1 MAVINN
7 KNYQKVVENILSS
20 SKANTVLMSAI
31 KDLSSSKS
39 ISLKTM
45 LLGARFVL
53 TNPVNTY
60 NLIKLAKSS
69 NIYLDP
75 EFQKS
80 LLEKSPIWEFL
91 KKHSDDLPKIGQILA
106 KAGFRE
112 FQDKSALDQKGLEIL
127 KECFKNEKV
136 LKKLQEIA
144 VEVKQELPD
153 WNKVT
158 SRSLDMLVTDKNF
171 KKFFN
176 EKSEDITNY
185 IRIGATEILP
195 SDYIKTFDDIL
206 QKPQSKDIYAKII
219 KIFNEHPDFKQELAE
234 NINNTNSLKRFNKL
248 SPEKQIIIENFL
260 AEAKEQA
267 KPFLK
272 EHFESYKIDLKIL
285 DIIPTLLNKIPE
297 TKEILDTLNAPNQGV
312 MVALQKSLEMV
323 AGDDKLKSFFVNN
336 KTILPNV
343 VLGII
348 ENTPSVQSITKE
360 YNFDKQM
367 LSIVGEVMSKPEI
380 AHAIIADLNK
390 GDYMSLTGNIISAL
404 NDPSFKLK
412 DILVEQS
419 KKGLLDNLITG
430 VLEQDEKGSQN
441 IQQLINYGLEARDIT
456 KLTSIMHILLDK
468 PKSLKKV
475 FRDFIQGNYTG
486 MAKELITLTKYNPE
500 IKKYLNNSREIFASI
515 LDKTLV
521 DIPGINN
528 LDKKE
533 LYNILPSMLNHPYE
547 LVKVIAEVE
556 KSNYRGAASAVY
568 NLAQKT
574 NYFEG
579 QLPNI
584 VKAGFSYATEK
595 VKDVFSA
602 PQDFKDKTIDEIT
615 LRDYLNKIQNGK
627 FNLEGAILVGNL
639 SNINF
644 SGVSLKNADLTKVTS
659 LKDCNFKNTNLAG
672 AKLPD
677 NLMLLTDTYNLDKT
691 IPSLAPELIKE
702 QQAKLIDKA
711 IDKVFLQVQAE
722 GKRNLLSKKEFVQ
735 QVKILYEENQTVKDY
750 IIEKLNSLPMNMVT
764 NLATPKTN
772 QYKHITNH
780 INYPLQVLRPL
791 YENIAN
797 KQDIKSNLLTNILS
811 EQISQKLFDKGDN
824 RGEDFYMINQMLKS
838 IVSEYSKENPDNINN
853 FLEPQNLK
861 KLASNIAST
870 LNSKSKYT
878 WAGTINGGIY
888 LPKEIFNGQ
897 LKDNFKNE
905 FEKINKLNVLKEA
918 KNIASNLDSKVHII
932 DNHDKSHTYASLPIK
947 SKKYTNNSIN
957 LRSN

>member
-7 KNYQKVVENILSS
+7 KNYQKVVEKVLSS
-20 SKANTVLMSAI
+20 SKANKVLKSAI

-39 ISLKTM
+39 ISLRTM

-53 TNPVNTY
+53 TNPVNSY

-106 KAGFRE
+106 NAGFRE
-112 FQDKSALDQKGLEIL
+112 FQDKSALDEKGLEIL

-158 SRSLDMLVTDKNF
+158 SRTLDMLVTDKNF

-185 IRIGATEILP
+185 IRTGATEILS

-206 QKPQSKDIYAKII
+206 QKPEKKNLYSLVI

-234 NINNTNSLKRFNKL
+234 NINNTHSLKRFNKL

-260 AEAKEQA
+260 AEVKEQT

-272 EHFESYKIDLKIL
+272 QHFESYKIDLKIL

-297 TKEILDTLNAPNQGV
+297 TKEIFDTLNAPNQGV
-312 MVALQKSLEMV
+312 MISLEKSLEMV
-323 AGDDKLKSFFVNN
+323 AGDDKLKSFFANN
-336 KTILPNV
+336 KTILPNIA
-343 VLGII
+343 LGII
-348 ENTPSVQSITKE
+348 ENAPSVQSITKE

-380 AHAIIADLNK
+380 AHEIIADLNK

-404 NDPSFKLK
+404 NDHSFKLK

-419 KKGLLDNLITG
+419 KEGLFDNLITG
-430 VLEQDEKGSQN
+430 VLEQDAKNSQT
-441 IQQLINYGLEARDIT
+441 IKQQLINYGLEASDIT
-456 KLTSIMHILLDK
+456 KLTSIMPILLDK
-468 PKSLKKV
+468 PESLKKV
-475 FRDFIQGNYTG
+475 FRDFIKGDYTG
-486 MAKELITLTKYNPE
+486 MAKELIILTKDNLE
-500 IKKYLNNSREIFASI
+500 IKEYLNNNREIFASI

-533 LYNILPSMLNHPYE
+533 LYNVLPSMLNHPDE
-547 LVKVIAEVE
+547 LVKVIEEVE
-556 KSNYRGAASAVY
+556 QSNYSGAASAIY

-584 VKAGFSYATEK
+584 IKAGFNYATEK
-595 VKDVFSA
+595 VKDVFS
-602 PQDFKDKTIDEIT
+602 PSQDFKDKTIDEIT
-615 LRDYLNKIQNGK
+615 LRNNLNKIQNGK
-627 FNLEGAILVGNL
+627 FSLEGAILVGNL
-639 SNINF
+639 SNIDF

-659 LKDCNFKNTNLAG
+659 LKDCNFKNTNLAE

-677 NLMLLTDTYNLDKT
+677 NLILLTDTYNLDKA
-691 IPSLAPELIKE
+691 IPPLAPELIKE

-711 IDKVFLQVQAE
+711 IDKVFLQVRAE
-722 GKRNLLSKKEFVQ
+722 EKRNLLSKKEFAQ
-735 QVKILYEENQTVKDY
+735 QVNILCEENQAVKDY

-780 INYPLQVLRPL
+780 VNSPLQILNPL

-797 KQDIKSNLLTNILS
+797 KQDIKSNLLANILS
-811 EQISQKLFDKGDN
+811 EKISQKLFDKGDN
-824 RGEDFYMINQMLKS
+824 RGEDFYMINQMLKP

-853 FLEPQNLK
+853 FLELKNLE

-878 WAGTINGGIY
+878 WAGTITGGIY
-888 LPKEIFNGQ
+888 LPKEIFNEQ

-905 FEKINKLNVLKEA
+905 FENINKLNVLKEA
-918 KNIASNLDSKVHII
+918 KNIVSNLDSKVHIV
-932 DNHDKSHTYASLPIK
+932 DNHDKSHTYESLPTK
-947 SKKYTNNSIN
+947 NKKNTQITP
-957 LRSN
+957 

>member
-1 MAVINN
+1 MDVTNN
-7 KNYQKVVENILSS
+7 TNYQKVVEKVLSS
-20 SKANTVLMSAI
+20 SNANKALKSAI

-39 ISLKTM
+39 ISLRTV
-45 LLGARFVL
+45 LLGAKFVL

-60 NLIKLAKSS
+60 NLVKLAKSS

-106 KAGFRE
+106 NSGFRE
-112 FQDKSALDQKGLEIL
+112 FQDKSALDKKGLEIL

-158 SRSLDMLVTDKNF
+158 SSVLGMLVTDKNF

-176 EKSEDITNY
+176 DKSEDITNY
-185 IRIGATEILP
+185 IRTGATEILP
-195 SDYIKTFDDIL
+195 SDYIKTFDNIL
-206 QKPQSKDIYAKII
+206 QKPDKKNVL
-219 KIFNEHPDFKQELAE
+219 KIFNTHPHFKQELAE
-234 NINNTNSLKRFNKL
+234 NINDPNTLKSFNKL
-248 SPEKQIIIENFL
+248 SPEEQLIIGSFL
-260 AEAKEQA
+260 EEAKEQA

-297 TKEILDTLNAPNQGV
+297 TKEIFDTLHDPNQGF
-312 MVALQKSLEMV
+312 MISLEKSLEMV
-323 AGDDKLKSFFVNN
+323 AGDDKVKSFFANN
-336 KTILPNV
+336 KTILPNIA
-343 VLGII
+343 LGII
-348 ENTPSVQSITKE
+348 ENNPSIQSITKE
-360 YNFDKQM
+360 YNFDQQM

-380 AHAIIADLNK
+380 AHEIVADLNK

-419 KKGLLDNLITG
+419 KEGLFDNFITG
-430 VLEQDEKGSQN
+430 VLEQDEKNSQT
-441 IQQLINYGLEARDIT
+441 IKLQLINYDLEASDIT
-456 KLTSIMHILLDK
+456 KLMRIMPILLDK
-468 PKSLKKV
+468 PESLKKV
-475 FRDFIQGNYTG
+475 FRDFIKGDYIG
-486 MAKELITLTKYNPE
+486 MAKELIILTNDNPE
-500 IKKYLNNSREIFASI
+500 IKKYLNNNRAIFANI

-533 LYNILPSMLNHPYE
+533 LYNVLPSMLNHPDE
-547 LVKVIAEVE
+547 LVKVIEAVE
-556 KSNYRGAASAVY
+556 QSNYRGAASAIY

-584 VKAGFSYATEK
+584 IKASFNYATEK
-595 VKDVFSA
+595 VKDVFS
-602 PQDFKDKTIDEIT
+602 PSQDFKDKTIDEIT
-615 LRDYLNKIQNGK
+615 LRNNLNKIQNGK
-627 FNLEGAILVGNL
+627 FSLEGAILVGNL
-639 SNINF
+639 SNIDF
-644 SGVSLKNADLTKVTS
+644 SGISLKNADLTKVTS

-677 NLMLLTDTYNLDKT
+677 NLMLLTDTYNLNKT
-691 IPSLAPELIKE
+691 IHSLAPELIKE

-711 IDKVFLQVQAE
+711 IDKVFLQIQAE
-722 GKRNLLSKKEFVQ
+722 EKRHLLSKKEFAQ
-735 QVKILYEENQTVKDY
+735 QVNMLCEENQAVKDY

-780 INYPLQVLRPL
+780 LNSPLQILSPL
-791 YENIAN
+791 YENIVN
-797 KQDIKSNLLTNILS
+797 KEDIKSNLLTNILS
-811 EQISQKLFDKGDN
+811 EKIAQKLFDKGDN
-824 RGEDFYMINQMLKS
+824 RGEDFFMIKQMLKP
-838 IVSEYSKENPDNINN
+838 IVSEYSNKNPDNINN
-853 FLEPQNLK
+853 FLEPKNLE
-861 KLASNIAST
+861 KLAINIASN

-878 WAGTINGGIY
+878 WAGTITGGIY
-888 LPKEIFNGQ
+888 LPQEIFNEQ

-905 FEKINKLNVLKEA
+905 FENINKLNLLKEA
-918 KNIASNLDSKVHII
+918 KNVVSNLDSKVHIV
-932 DNHDKSHTYASLPIK
+932 DHHYKSHTYASLPTK
-947 SKKYTNNSIN
+947 SKKNKHIA
-957 LRSN
+957 L

>member
-7 KNYQKVVENILSS
+7 KNYQKVVEKVLSS
-20 SKANTVLMSAI
+20 SKANKVLKSAI

-39 ISLKTM
+39 ISLRTM
-45 LLGARFVL
+45 LLGARFIL

-60 NLIKLAKSS
+60 NLVKLANSS
-69 NIYLDP
+69 KIYLDP

-80 LLEKSPIWEFL
+80 LLKKSPIWEFL

-106 KAGFRE
+106 NAGFRE
-112 FQDKSALDQKGLEIL
+112 FQDKSALDKKGLEIL
-127 KECFKNEKV
+127 KECFKNEQV
-136 LKKLQEIA
+136 LKTLQEIA

-158 SRSLDMLVTDKNF
+158 SRTLDMLVTDKNF
-171 KKFFN
+171 QKFFN
-176 EKSEDITNY
+176 EKSEDITKY
-185 IRIGATEILP
+185 IRTGATEILP

-206 QKPQSKDIYAKII
+206 QKPEKKNLL
-219 KIFNEHPDFKQELAE
+219 KIFNEHPDFKQELAK
-234 NINNTNSLKRFNKL
+234 NINNPNTLKRFNKL

-260 AEAKEQA
+260 EEAKEQA

-272 EHFESYKIDLKIL
+272 EHFETYKIDLNIL
-285 DIIPTLLNKIPE
+285 DIIPTLLNKMPE
-297 TKEILDTLNAPNQGV
+297 TKEIFDTLNAPNQGV
-312 MVALQKSLEMV
+312 MISLEKSLEMV
-323 AGDDKLKSFFVNN
+323 AGDDKLKSFFANN
-336 KTILPNV
+336 KTILPNIA
-343 VLGII
+343 LGII

-380 AHAIIADLNK
+380 AHEIIADLNK
-390 GDYMSLTGNIISAL
+390 GDYMSLTGNIISTL

-419 KKGLLDNLITG
+419 KEGLFDNLITG
-430 VLEQDEKGSQN
+430 VLEQDAKNSQT
-441 IQQLINYGLEARDIT
+441 IKQQLINYGLEASDVT
-456 KLTSIMHILLDK
+456 KLTSIMPILLDK
-468 PKSLKKV
+468 SESLKKV
-475 FRDFIQGNYTG
+475 FRDFVKGDYTG
-486 MAKELITLTKYNPE
+486 MAKELIALTKDNPE
-500 IKKYLNNSREIFASI
+500 IKKYLNNNREIFASI

-528 LDKKE
+528 LDKQE
-533 LYNILPSMLNHPYE
+533 LYNVLPSMLNHPNE
-547 LVKVIAEVE
+547 LVKVIEEVE
-556 KSNYRGAASAVY
+556 KSNYRGAASAIY

-574 NYFEG
+574 NYLEG

-584 VKAGFSYATEK
+584 IKAGFSYATAK
-595 VKDVFSA
+595 VKDVFS
-602 PQDFKDKTIDEIT
+602 PSQDFKDKTIDEIT
-615 LRDYLNKIQNGK
+615 LRNNLHKIQNGK
-627 FNLEGAILVGNL
+627 FSLEGAILVGNL
-639 SNINF
+639 SNIDF

-659 LKDCNFKNTNLAG
+659 FKDCNFKNINLAE

-677 NLMLLTDTYNLDKT
+677 NLMLLTDTYNLDKA
-691 IPSLAPELIKE
+691 IPPLVPKLIKE

-711 IDKVFLQVQAE
+711 IDKVFLQIQAE
-722 GKRNLLSKKEFVQ
+722 GKRNVLSKQKIAQ
-735 QVKILYEENQTVKDY
+735 QVKRLYEENQTIKDY

-780 INYPLQVLRPL
+780 VNSPLQILNPL

-797 KQDIKSNLLTNILS
+797 KQNIKSNLLANILS
-811 EQISQKLFDKGDN
+811 EKISQKLFDKGDN
-824 RGEDFYMINQMLKS
+824 RGEDFYMINQMLKP

-853 FLEPQNLK
+853 FLEPQNLE

-878 WAGTINGGIY
+878 GVGTITGGIY
-888 LPKEIFNGQ
+888 LPKEIFNEQ

-905 FEKINKLNVLKEA
+905 FKNINKLNVLKEA
-918 KNIASNLDSKVHII
+918 KNIVSNLDSKVHIV
-932 DNHDKSHTYASLPIK
+932 DNHDKSHTYASLPTK
-947 SKKYTNNSIN
+947 SKKIHN
-957 LRSN
+957 R

>member
-7 KNYQKVVENILSS
+7 KNYQKVVEKVLSS
-20 SKANTVLMSAI
+20 SKANKVLKSAI

-39 ISLKTM
+39 ISLRTM
-45 LLGARFVL
+45 LLGARFIL

-60 NLIKLAKSS
+60 NLVKLANSS
-69 NIYLDP
+69 KIYLDP

-80 LLEKSPIWEFL
+80 LLKKSPIWEFL

-106 KAGFRE
+106 NAGFRE
-112 FQDKSALDQKGLEIL
+112 FQDKSALDKKGLEIL
-127 KECFKNEKV
+127 KECFKNEQV
-136 LKKLQEIA
+136 LKTLQEIA

-158 SRSLDMLVTDKNF
+158 SRTLDMLVTDKNF
-171 KKFFN
+171 QKFFN
-176 EKSEDITNY
+176 EKSEDITKY
-185 IRIGATEILP
+185 IRTGATEILP

-206 QKPQSKDIYAKII
+206 QKPEKENLL
-219 KIFNEHPDFKQELAE
+219 KIFNEHPDFKQELAK
-234 NINNTNSLKRFNKL
+234 NINNPNTLKRFNKL

-260 AEAKEQA
+260 EEAKEQA

-272 EHFESYKIDLKIL
+272 EHFETYKIDLKIL
-285 DIIPTLLNKIPE
+285 DIIPTLLNKMPE
-297 TKEILDTLNAPNQGV
+297 TKEIFDTLNAPNQGV
-312 MVALQKSLEMV
+312 MISLEKSLEMV
-323 AGDDKLKSFFVNN
+323 AGDDKLKSFFANN
-336 KTILPNV
+336 KTILPNIA
-343 VLGII
+343 LGII

-380 AHAIIADLNK
+380 AHEIIADLNK
-390 GDYMSLTGNIISAL
+390 GDYMSLTGNIISIL

-419 KKGLLDNLITG
+419 KEGLFDNLITG
-430 VLEQDEKGSQN
+430 VLEQDAKNSQT
-441 IQQLINYGLEARDIT
+441 IKQQLINYGLEASDVT
-456 KLTSIMHILLDK
+456 KLTSIMPILLDK
-468 PKSLKKV
+468 SESLKKV
-475 FRDFIQGNYTG
+475 FRDFIKGDYTG
-486 MAKELITLTKYNPE
+486 MAKELIALTKDNPE
-500 IKKYLNNSREIFASI
+500 IKKYLNNNREIFASI

-528 LDKKE
+528 LDKQE
-533 LYNILPSMLNHPYE
+533 LYNVLPSMLNHPNE
-547 LVKVIAEVE
+547 LVKVIEEIE
-556 KSNYRGAASAVY
+556 KSNYRGAASAIY

-574 NYFEG
+574 NYLEG

-584 VKAGFSYATEK
+584 IKAGFSYATAK
-595 VKDVFSA
+595 VKDVFS
-602 PQDFKDKTIDEIT
+602 PSQDFKDKTIDEIT
-615 LRDYLNKIQNGK
+615 LRNNLHKIQNGK
-627 FNLEGAILVGNL
+627 FSLEGAILVGNL
-639 SNINF
+639 SNIDF

-659 LKDCNFKNTNLAG
+659 FKDCNFKNINLAE

-677 NLMLLTDTYNLDKT
+677 NLMLLTDTYNLDKA
-691 IPSLAPELIKE
+691 IPPLVPKLIKE

-711 IDKVFLQVQAE
+711 IDKVFLQIQAE
-722 GKRNLLSKKEFVQ
+722 GKRNVLSKQKIAQ
-735 QVKILYEENQTVKDY
+735 QVKRLYEENQTIKDY

-780 INYPLQVLRPL
+780 VNSPLQILNPL

-797 KQDIKSNLLTNILS
+797 KQNIKSNLLANILS
-811 EQISQKLFDKGDN
+811 EKISQKLFDKGDN
-824 RGEDFYMINQMLKS
+824 RGEDFYMINQMLKP

-853 FLEPQNLK
+853 FLEPQNLE

-878 WAGTINGGIY
+878 GVGTITGGIY
-888 LPKEIFNGQ
+888 LPKEIFNEQ

-905 FEKINKLNVLKEA
+905 FENINKLNVLKEA
-918 KNIASNLDSKVHII
+918 KNIVSNLDSKVHIV
-932 DNHDKSHTYASLPIK
+932 DNHDKSHTYVSLPTK
-947 SKKYTNNSIN
+947 SKKIHN
-957 LRSN
+957 R

>member
-1 MAVINN
+1 MAVIKN
-7 KNYQKVVENILSS
+7 KNYQKVVEKVLSS
-20 SKANTVLMSAI
+20 SKANKVLKSAI

-39 ISLKTM
+39 ISLRTM

-60 NLIKLAKSS
+60 NLVKLANSS
-69 NIYLDP
+69 KIYLDL

-106 KAGFRE
+106 NAGFRE

-127 KECFKNEKV
+127 KECVKNEKV

-158 SRSLDMLVTDKNF
+158 SRSFDMLVIDKNF
-171 KKFFN
+171 KKFFK

-185 IRIGATEILP
+185 IRTGATEILP

-206 QKPQSKDIYAKII
+206 QKPEKKNLYSLVI
-219 KIFNEHPDFKQELAE
+219 KIFNEHPDFKQELAK
-234 NINNTNSLKRFNKL
+234 NINNTHSLKRFNKL

-297 TKEILDTLNAPNQGV
+297 TKEIFDTLNVPNQGV
-312 MVALQKSLEMV
+312 MISLEKSLEMV
-323 AGDDKLKSFFVNN
+323 AGDDKLKSFFANN
-336 KTILPNV
+336 KTILPNIA
-343 VLGII
+343 LGII

-367 LSIVGEVMSKPEI
+367 LSIVGEVMSKSEI
-380 AHAIIADLNK
+380 AHEIIADLNK

-412 DILVEQS
+412 DILVDQS
-419 KKGLLDNLITG
+419 KEGLFDNLITG
-430 VLEQDEKGSQN
+430 VLEQDEKNSQT
-441 IQQLINYGLEARDIT
+441 IKQQLINYGLEASDVT
-456 KLTSIMHILLDK
+456 KLTSIMPILLDK
-468 PKSLKKV
+468 PESLNKV
-475 FRDFIQGNYTG
+475 FRDFIKGDYRG
-486 MAKELITLTKYNPE
+486 MAKELIVLTKENPE
-500 IKKYLNNSREIFASI
+500 IKKYLNNNREIFASI

-533 LYNILPSMLNHPYE
+533 LYNVLPSMLNHPDE
-547 LVKVIAEVE
+547 LVKVIEEVE
-556 KSNYRGAASAVY
+556 KSNYPEVVIAIY
-568 NLAQKT
+568 HLARKT

-579 QLPNI
+579 QFPNI
-584 VKAGFSYATEK
+584 IKAGFSYATEK
-595 VKDVFSA
+595 VKDVLS
-602 PQDFKDKTIDEIT
+602 PSQDFKDKTIDKTIDKIT
-615 LRDYLNKIQNGK
+615 LRNNLNKIQNGK
-627 FNLEGAILVGNL
+627 FSLKGAILVGNL
-639 SNINF
+639 SNIDF

-659 LKDCNFKNTNLAG
+659 LKDCNFKNTNLTG

-677 NLMLLTDTYNLDKT
+677 NLMLLTDTYNLDKA
-691 IPSLAPELIKE
+691 IPPLVPKLIKE

-711 IDKVFLQVQAE
+711 IDKVFLQIQAE

-735 QVKILYEENQTVKDY
+735 QVKILYEENQTIKDY

-780 INYPLQVLRPL
+780 VNSPLQILNPL

-797 KQDIKSNLLTNILS
+797 KQDIKNNLLANILS
-811 EQISQKLFDKGDN
+811 EKISQKLFDKGDN
-824 RGEDFYMINQMLKS
+824 RGEDFYMINQMLKP

-853 FLEPQNLK
+853 FLEPKNLE
-861 KLASNIAST
+861 KLASNIAYT

-878 WAGTINGGIY
+878 WAGTITGGIY
-888 LPKEIFNGQ
+888 LPKEIFNEQ

-905 FEKINKLNVLKEA
+905 FENINKLNILKEA
-918 KNIASNLDSKVHII
+918 QSIVSNLNSKINIVG
-932 DNHDKSHTYASLPIK
+932 
-947 SKKYTNNSIN
+947 SKTNALSITSI
-957 LRSN
+957 SNNKKKEEIHR

>member
-7 KNYQKVVENILSS
+7 KNYQKVVEKVLSS
-20 SKANTVLMSAI
+20 SKANKVLKSVI

-39 ISLKTM
+39 VSLRTM
-45 LLGARFVL
+45 LLGARFIL

-60 NLIKLAKSS
+60 NLVKLANSS
-69 NIYLDP
+69 KIYLDP

-91 KKHSDDLPKIGQILA
+91 KKYSDDLPKIGQILA
-106 KAGFRE
+106 NAGFRE
-112 FQDKSALDQKGLEIL
+112 FQDKSALDKKGLEIL
-127 KECFKNEKV
+127 KECFKNEQV

-158 SRSLDMLVTDKNF
+158 SRTLDMLVTDKNF
-171 KKFFN
+171 QKFFN
-176 EKSEDITNY
+176 EKSEDITKY
-185 IRIGATEILP
+185 IRTGATEILP

-206 QKPQSKDIYAKII
+206 QKPEKKNLL
-219 KIFNEHPDFKQELAE
+219 KIFNEHPDFKQELAK
-234 NINNTNSLKRFNKL
+234 NINNPNTLKRFNKL

-260 AEAKEQA
+260 EEAKEQA

-272 EHFESYKIDLKIL
+272 EHFETYKIDLKIL
-285 DIIPTLLNKIPE
+285 DIIPTLLNKMPE
-297 TKEILDTLNAPNQGV
+297 TKEIFDTLNAPNQGV
-312 MVALQKSLEMV
+312 MISLEKSLEMV
-323 AGDDKLKSFFVNN
+323 VGDDKLKSFFANN
-336 KTILPNV
+336 KTILPNIA
-343 VLGII
+343 LGII

-367 LSIVGEVMSKPEI
+367 LSIVGEVMSKPGI
-380 AHAIIADLNK
+380 AHEIIADLNK
-390 GDYMSLTGNIISAL
+390 GDYMSLTGNIISTL

-419 KKGLLDNLITG
+419 KEGLFDNLIAG
-430 VLEQDEKGSQN
+430 VLEQDAKNSQT
-441 IQQLINYGLEARDIT
+441 IKQQLINYGLEASDVT
-456 KLTSIMHILLDK
+456 KLTSIMPILLDK
-468 PKSLKKV
+468 SESLKKV
-475 FRDFIQGNYTG
+475 FRDFIKGDYTG
-486 MAKELITLTKYNPE
+486 MAKELIALTKDNPE
-500 IKKYLNNSREIFASI
+500 IKKYLNNNREIFASI

-528 LDKKE
+528 LDKQE
-533 LYNILPSMLNHPYE
+533 LYNVLPSILNHPNE
-547 LVKVIAEVE
+547 LVKVIEEVE
-556 KSNYRGAASAVY
+556 KSNYRGAASAIY

-574 NYFEG
+574 NYLEG

-584 VKAGFSYATEK
+584 IKAGFSYATEK
-595 VKDVFSA
+595 VKDVFS
-602 PQDFKDKTIDEIT
+602 PSQDFKDKTIDEIT
-615 LRDYLNKIQNGK
+615 LRNNLHKIQNGK
-627 FNLEGAILVGNL
+627 FSLEGAILVGNL
-639 SNINF
+639 SNIDF

-659 LKDCNFKNTNLAG
+659 LKDCNFKNINLAE

-691 IPSLAPELIKE
+691 IPPLVPKLIKE

-711 IDKVFLQVQAE
+711 IDKVFLQIQAE
-722 GKRNLLSKKEFVQ
+722 GKRNVLSKQKIAQ
-735 QVKILYEENQTVKDY
+735 QVKRLYEENQTIKDY

-780 INYPLQVLRPL
+780 VNSPLQILNPL

-797 KQDIKSNLLTNILS
+797 KQNIKSNLLANILS
-811 EQISQKLFDKGDN
+811 EKISQKLFDKGDN

-853 FLEPQNLK
+853 FLEPKNLE
-861 KLASNIAST
+861 KLASNIAAI

-878 WAGTINGGIY
+878 VVGTITGGIY
-888 LPKEIFNGQ
+888 LPKEIFNEK

-905 FEKINKLNVLKEA
+905 FENINKLNVLKEA
-918 KNIASNLDSKVHII
+918 KNIVSNLDSKVHIV
-932 DNHDKSHTYASLPIK
+932 DNHDKSHTYASLPTK
-947 SKKYTNNSIN
+947 SKKIH
-957 LRSN
+957 R

>member
-20 SKANTVLMSAI
+20 SKLNTLLKSAI
-31 KDLSSSKS
+31 KDLSSANN
-39 ISLKTM
+39 ISLRTM

-53 TNPVNTY
+53 TNPINAY
-60 NLIKLAKSS
+60 NLIKLARTS

-75 EFQKS
+75 EFQRS
-80 LLEKSPIWEFL
+80 LLENSPIWEFL
-91 KKHSDDLPKIGQILA
+91 KKHVGDLPKIGQILA

-112 FQDKSALDQKGLEIL
+112 FQDKSVLDQKGLAIL
-127 KECFKNEKV
+127 KECFKTEKV

-158 SRSLDMLVTDKNF
+158 SSSLDMLVTDKNF
-171 KKFFN
+171 RKFFN

-206 QKPQSKDIYAKII
+206 QKPQSKDIYAQVI
-219 KIFNEHPDFKQELAE
+219 KIFNEYPNFKQALAE
-234 NINNTNSLKRFNKL
+234 NINNINSLKRFNTL
-248 SPEKQIIIENFL
+248 SPEKQIIIKNFL
-260 AEAKEQA
+260 AEVQEQA

-272 EHFESYKIDLKIL
+272 EHFESYKIDLNIL

-297 TKEILDTLNAPNQGV
+297 TKEIFDTLNALDQGV
-312 MVALQKSLEMV
+312 MVALEKSLKMV
-323 AGDDKLKSFFVNN
+323 AGDDKLKSFFAHN
-336 KTILPNV
+336 KKILPNIA
-343 VLGII
+343 LGII
-348 ENTPSVQSITKE
+348 DNTPSVQSITQE

-367 LSIVGEVMSKPEI
+367 LNIVGEVMSKPEI
-380 AHAIIADLNK
+380 AHAIIVDLNK
-390 GDYMSLTGNIISAL
+390 GDYMSLTVNIISAL

-419 KKGLLDNLITG
+419 TKGLFDNLITG
-430 VLEQDEKGSQN
+430 ILEHDEKGNQN
-441 IQQLINYGLEARDIT
+441 IKQQLINYGLEARDIT
-456 KLTSIMHILLDK
+456 QLTSIMPILLDK
-468 PKSLKKV
+468 PEALQKV
-475 FRDFIQGNYTG
+475 FRDFIKGNYTG
-486 MAKELITLTKYNPE
+486 MAKELITLTKDSPE
-500 IKKYLNNSREIFASI
+500 IKKYLNNKREIFASI

-521 DIPGINN
+521 DIPGIND

-533 LYNILPSMLNHPYE
+533 LYNILPSMLNHPDE
-547 LVKVIAEVE
+547 LVKVIEEVE
-556 KSNYRGAASAVY
+556 KSNYRGATSALY

-579 QLPNI
+579 QLLNI
-584 VKAGFSYATEK
+584 IKVGFSYATEK
-595 VKDVFSA
+595 VKDVLSA
-602 PQDFKDKTIDEIT
+602 SQDFKDTTIDAMT
-615 LRDYLNKIQNGK
+615 LRNNLNKIQNGK
-627 FNLEGAILVGNL
+627 FNLEGAILVGDL
-639 SNINF
+639 SNIDF

-659 LKDCNFKNTNLAG
+659 LKDCNFKKTNLAG

-691 IPSLAPELIKE
+691 IPALAPELIKE
-702 QQAKLIDKA
+702 QQAQLIDKA

-722 GKRNLLSKKEFVQ
+722 GTTNLLSKQEFVQ
-735 QVKILYEENQTVKDY
+735 QVKILYEENQTIKDY

-772 QYKHITNH
+772 QYQHITNY
-780 INYPLQVLRPL
+780 INSPLQVLNPL

-797 KQDIKSNLLTNILS
+797 KQDVKSNLLANILS
-811 EQISQKLFDKGDN
+811 EQISQKLFDNGDN
-824 RGEDFYMINQMLKS
+824 RGEDFYMINQMLKLS
-838 IVSEYSKENPDNINN
+838 LSEYLTENPDIINS
-853 FLEPQNLK
+853 FLEPKNLK

-870 LNSKSKYT
+870 LNLKSKYT
-878 WAGTINGGIY
+878 WLGNITGGIY
-888 LPKEIFNGQ
+888 LPKEIFNEQ

-905 FEKINKLNVLKEA
+905 FEKINKLNFLKQA
-918 KNIASNLDSKVHII
+918 RNIASNLDSELYIK
-932 DNHDKSHTYASLPIK
+932 DTQDKSYTYKSLPIPIK
-947 SKKYTNNSIN
+947 SKTMHK
-957 LRSN
+957 

>member
-7 KNYQKVVENILSS
+7 KNYQKVVEKVLSS
-20 SKANTVLMSAI
+20 SKANKVLKSAI

-39 ISLKTM
+39 ISLRTM
-45 LLGARFVL
+45 LLGARFIL

-60 NLIKLAKSS
+60 NLVKLANSS
-69 NIYLDP
+69 KIYLDP

-80 LLEKSPIWEFL
+80 LLKKSPIWEFL

-106 KAGFRE
+106 NAGFRE
-112 FQDKSALDQKGLEIL
+112 FQDKSALDKKGLEIL
-127 KECFKNEKV
+127 KECFKNEQV
-136 LKKLQEIA
+136 LKTLQEIA

-158 SRSLDMLVTDKNF
+158 ARTLDMLVTDKNF
-171 KKFFN
+171 QKFFN
-176 EKSEDITNY
+176 EKSEDITKY
-185 IRIGATEILP
+185 IRTGATEILP

-206 QKPQSKDIYAKII
+206 QKPEKENLL
-219 KIFNEHPDFKQELAE
+219 KIFNEHPDFKQELAK
-234 NINNTNSLKRFNKL
+234 NINNPNTLKRFNKL

-260 AEAKEQA
+260 EEAKEQA

-272 EHFESYKIDLKIL
+272 EHFETYKIDLKIL
-285 DIIPTLLNKIPE
+285 DIIPTLLNKMPE
-297 TKEILDTLNAPNQGV
+297 TKEIFDTLNAPNQGV
-312 MVALQKSLEMV
+312 MISLEKSLEMV
-323 AGDDKLKSFFVNN
+323 AGDDKLKSFFANN
-336 KTILPNV
+336 KTILPNIA
-343 VLGII
+343 LGII

-380 AHAIIADLNK
+380 AHEIIADLNK
-390 GDYMSLTGNIISAL
+390 GDYMSLTGNIISIL

-419 KKGLLDNLITG
+419 KEGLFDNLITG
-430 VLEQDEKGSQN
+430 VLEQDAKNSQT
-441 IQQLINYGLEARDIT
+441 IKQQLINYGLEASDVT
-456 KLTSIMHILLDK
+456 KLTSIMPILLDK
-468 PKSLKKV
+468 SESLKKV
-475 FRDFIQGNYTG
+475 FRDFIKGDYTG
-486 MAKELITLTKYNPE
+486 MAKELIALTKDNPE
-500 IKKYLNNSREIFASI
+500 IKKYLNNNREIFASI

-528 LDKKE
+528 LDKQE
-533 LYNILPSMLNHPYE
+533 LYNVLPSMLNHPNE
-547 LVKVIAEVE
+547 LVKVIEEIE
-556 KSNYRGAASAVY
+556 KSNYRGAASAIY

-574 NYFEG
+574 NYLEG

-584 VKAGFSYATEK
+584 IKAGFSYATAK
-595 VKDVFSA
+595 VKDVFS
-602 PQDFKDKTIDEIT
+602 PSQDFKDKTIDEIT
-615 LRDYLNKIQNGK
+615 LRNNLHKIQNGK
-627 FNLEGAILVGNL
+627 FSLEGAILVGNL
-639 SNINF
+639 SNIDF

-659 LKDCNFKNTNLAG
+659 FKDCNFKNINLAE

-677 NLMLLTDTYNLDKT
+677 NLMLLTDTYNLDKA
-691 IPSLAPELIKE
+691 IPPLVPKLIKE

-711 IDKVFLQVQAE
+711 IDKVFLQIQAE
-722 GKRNLLSKKEFVQ
+722 GKRNVLSKQKIAQ
-735 QVKILYEENQTVKDY
+735 QVKRLYEENQTIKDY

-780 INYPLQVLRPL
+780 VNSPLQILNPL

-797 KQDIKSNLLTNILS
+797 KQNIKSNLLANILS
-811 EQISQKLFDKGDN
+811 EKISQKLFDKGDN
-824 RGEDFYMINQMLKS
+824 RGEDFYMINQMLKP

-853 FLEPQNLK
+853 FLEPQNLE

-878 WAGTINGGIY
+878 GVGTITGGIY
-888 LPKEIFNGQ
+888 LPKEIFNEQ

-905 FEKINKLNVLKEA
+905 FENINKLNVLKEA
-918 KNIASNLDSKVHII
+918 KNIVSNLDSKVHIV
-932 DNHDKSHTYASLPIK
+932 DNHDKSHTYVSLPTK
-947 SKKYTNNSIN
+947 SKKIHN
-957 LRSN
+957 R

>member
-7 KNYQKVVENILSS
+7 KNYQKVVEKVLSS
-20 SKANTVLMSAI
+20 SKANKVLKSAI

-39 ISLKTM
+39 ISLRTM
-45 LLGARFVL
+45 LLGARFIL

-60 NLIKLAKSS
+60 NLVKLANSS
-69 NIYLDP
+69 KIYLDP

-80 LLEKSPIWEFL
+80 LLKKSPIWEFL

-106 KAGFRE
+106 NAGFRE
-112 FQDKSALDQKGLEIL
+112 FQDKSALDKKGLEIL
-127 KECFKNEKV
+127 KECFKNEQV
-136 LKKLQEIA
+136 LKTLQEIA

-158 SRSLDMLVTDKNF
+158 SRTLDMLVTDKNF
-171 KKFFN
+171 QKFFN
-176 EKSEDITNY
+176 EKSEDITKY
-185 IRIGATEILP
+185 IRTGATEILP

-206 QKPQSKDIYAKII
+206 QKPEKKNLL
-219 KIFNEHPDFKQELAE
+219 KIFNEHPDFKQELAK
-234 NINNTNSLKRFNKL
+234 NINNPNTLKRFNKL

-260 AEAKEQA
+260 EEAKEQA

-272 EHFESYKIDLKIL
+272 EHFETYKIDLNIL
-285 DIIPTLLNKIPE
+285 DIIPTLLNKMPE
-297 TKEILDTLNAPNQGV
+297 TKEIFDTLNAPNQGV
-312 MVALQKSLEMV
+312 MISLEKSLEMV
-323 AGDDKLKSFFVNN
+323 AGDDKLKSFFANN
-336 KTILPNV
+336 KTILPNIA
-343 VLGII
+343 LGII

-380 AHAIIADLNK
+380 AHEIIADLNK
-390 GDYMSLTGNIISAL
+390 GDYMSLTGNIISTL

-419 KKGLLDNLITG
+419 KEGLFDNLITG
-430 VLEQDEKGSQN
+430 VLEQDAKNSQT
-441 IQQLINYGLEARDIT
+441 IKQQLINYGLEASDVT
-456 KLTSIMHILLDK
+456 KLTSIMPILLDK
-468 PKSLKKV
+468 SESLKKV
-475 FRDFIQGNYTG
+475 FRDFIKGDYTG
-486 MAKELITLTKYNPE
+486 MAKELIALTKDNPE
-500 IKKYLNNSREIFASI
+500 IKKYLNNNREIFASI

-528 LDKKE
+528 LDKQE
-533 LYNILPSMLNHPYE
+533 LYNVLPSMLNHPNE
-547 LVKVIAEVE
+547 LVKVIEEVE
-556 KSNYRGAASAVY
+556 KSNYRGAASAIY

-574 NYFEG
+574 NYLEG

-584 VKAGFSYATEK
+584 IKAGFSYATAK
-595 VKDVFSA
+595 VKDVFS
-602 PQDFKDKTIDEIT
+602 PSQDFKDKTIDEIT
-615 LRDYLNKIQNGK
+615 LRNNLHKIQNGK
-627 FNLEGAILVGNL
+627 FSLEGAILVGNL
-639 SNINF
+639 SNIDF

-659 LKDCNFKNTNLAG
+659 FKDCNFKNINLAE

-677 NLMLLTDTYNLDKT
+677 NLMLLTDTYNLDKA
-691 IPSLAPELIKE
+691 IPPLVPKLIKE

-711 IDKVFLQVQAE
+711 IDKVFLQIQAE
-722 GKRNLLSKKEFVQ
+722 GKRNVLSKQKIAQ
-735 QVKILYEENQTVKDY
+735 QVKRLYEENQTIKDY

-780 INYPLQVLRPL
+780 VNSPLQILNPL

-797 KQDIKSNLLTNILS
+797 KQNIKSNLLANILS
-811 EQISQKLFDKGDN
+811 EKISQKLFDKGDN
-824 RGEDFYMINQMLKS
+824 RGEDFYMINQMLKP

-853 FLEPQNLK
+853 FLEPQNLE

-878 WAGTINGGIY
+878 GVGTITGGIY
-888 LPKEIFNGQ
+888 LPKEIFNEQ

-905 FEKINKLNVLKEA
+905 FKNINKLNVLKEA
-918 KNIASNLDSKVHII
+918 KNIVSNLDSKVHIV
-932 DNHDKSHTYASLPIK
+932 DNHDKSHTYASLPTK
-947 SKKYTNNSIN
+947 SKKIHN
-957 LRSN
+957 R

>member
-1 MAVINN
+1 MSSNFMAVINN
-7 KNYQKVVENILSS
+7 KNYQKVVEKVLSS
-20 SKANTVLMSAI
+20 SKANKVLKSAI

-39 ISLKTM
+39 ISLRTM
-45 LLGARFVL
+45 LLGARFIL

-60 NLIKLAKSS
+60 NLVKLANSS
-69 NIYLDP
+69 KIYLDP

-80 LLEKSPIWEFL
+80 LLKKSPIWEFL

-106 KAGFRE
+106 NAGFRE
-112 FQDKSALDQKGLEIL
+112 FQDKSALDKKGLEIL
-127 KECFKNEKV
+127 KECFKNEQV
-136 LKKLQEIA
+136 LKTLQEIA

-158 SRSLDMLVTDKNF
+158 ARTLDMLVTDKNF
-171 KKFFN
+171 QKFFN
-176 EKSEDITNY
+176 EKSEDITKY
-185 IRIGATEILP
+185 IRTGATEILP

-206 QKPQSKDIYAKII
+206 QKPEKENLL
-219 KIFNEHPDFKQELAE
+219 KIFNEHPDFKQELAK
-234 NINNTNSLKRFNKL
+234 NINNPNTLKRFNKL

-260 AEAKEQA
+260 EEAKEQA

-272 EHFESYKIDLKIL
+272 EHFETYKIDLKIL
-285 DIIPTLLNKIPE
+285 DIIPTLLNKMPE
-297 TKEILDTLNAPNQGV
+297 TKEIFDTLNAPNQGV
-312 MVALQKSLEMV
+312 MISLEKSLEMV
-323 AGDDKLKSFFVNN
+323 AGDDKLKSFFANN
-336 KTILPNV
+336 KTILPNIA
-343 VLGII
+343 LGII

-380 AHAIIADLNK
+380 AHEIIADLNK
-390 GDYMSLTGNIISAL
+390 GDYMSLTGNIISIL

-419 KKGLLDNLITG
+419 KEGLFDNLITG
-430 VLEQDEKGSQN
+430 VLEQDAKNSQT
-441 IQQLINYGLEARDIT
+441 IKQQLINYGLEASDVT
-456 KLTSIMHILLDK
+456 KLTSIMPILLDK
-468 PKSLKKV
+468 SESLKKV
-475 FRDFIQGNYTG
+475 FRDFIKGDYTG
-486 MAKELITLTKYNPE
+486 MAKELIALTKDNPE
-500 IKKYLNNSREIFASI
+500 IKKYLNNNREIFASI

-528 LDKKE
+528 LDKQE
-533 LYNILPSMLNHPYE
+533 LYNVLPSMLNHPNE
-547 LVKVIAEVE
+547 LVKVIEEIE
-556 KSNYRGAASAVY
+556 KSNYRGAASAIY

-574 NYFEG
+574 NYLEG

-584 VKAGFSYATEK
+584 IKAGFSYATAK
-595 VKDVFSA
+595 VKDVFS
-602 PQDFKDKTIDEIT
+602 PSQDFKDKTIDEIT
-615 LRDYLNKIQNGK
+615 LRNNLHKIQNGK
-627 FNLEGAILVGNL
+627 FSLEGAILVGNL
-639 SNINF
+639 SNIDF

-659 LKDCNFKNTNLAG
+659 FKDCNFKNINLAE

-677 NLMLLTDTYNLDKT
+677 NLMLLTDTYNLDKA
-691 IPSLAPELIKE
+691 IPPLVPKLIKE

-711 IDKVFLQVQAE
+711 IDKVFLQIQAE
-722 GKRNLLSKKEFVQ
+722 GKRNVLSKQKIAQ
-735 QVKILYEENQTVKDY
+735 QVKRLYEENQTIKDY

-780 INYPLQVLRPL
+780 VNSPLQILNPL

-797 KQDIKSNLLTNILS
+797 KQNIKSNLLANILS
-811 EQISQKLFDKGDN
+811 EKISQKLFDKGDN
-824 RGEDFYMINQMLKS
+824 RGEDFYMINQMLKP

-853 FLEPQNLK
+853 FLEPQNLE

-878 WAGTINGGIY
+878 GVGTITGGIY
-888 LPKEIFNGQ
+888 LPKEIFNEQ

-905 FEKINKLNVLKEA
+905 FENINKLNVLKEA
-918 KNIASNLDSKVHII
+918 KNIVSNLDSKVHIV
-932 DNHDKSHTYASLPIK
+932 DNHDKSHTYVSLPTK
-947 SKKYTNNSIN
+947 SKKIHN
-957 LRSN
+957 R

>member
-1 MAVINN
+1 MAVTNN
-7 KNYQKVVENILSS
+7 KHYQKVVEKVLSS
-20 SKANTVLMSAI
+20 SKANKALKSAI

-39 ISLKTM
+39 ISLRTV
-45 LLGARFVL
+45 LLGAKFVL

-60 NLIKLAKSS
+60 NLVKLAKSS
-69 NIYLDP
+69 NIYLDL

-106 KAGFRE
+106 NAGFRE
-112 FQDKSALDQKGLEIL
+112 FQDKSALDEKGLEIL
-127 KECFKNEKV
+127 KECFKNKKV

-158 SRSLDMLVTDKNF
+158 SRALDMLVTDKNF

-176 EKSEDITNY
+176 DKSEDITNY
-185 IRIGATEILP
+185 IRTGATEILP
-195 SDYIKTFDDIL
+195 SDYIKTFDNIL
-206 QKPQSKDIYAKII
+206 QKPEKKNLL

-234 NINNTNSLKRFNKL
+234 NINNPNTLKSFNKL
-248 SPEKQIIIENFL
+248 SPEKQLIIESFL
-260 AEAKEQA
+260 EEAKKQA

-272 EHFESYKIDLKIL
+272 AHFESYKIDLKIL

-297 TKEILDTLNAPNQGV
+297 TKEIFDPLHAPNQGV
-312 MVALQKSLEMV
+312 MISLEKSLEMV
-323 AGDDKLKSFFVNN
+323 AGDDKLKSFFANN
-336 KTILPNV
+336 KTILPNIA
-343 VLGII
+343 LGII
-348 ENTPSVQSITKE
+348 ENTPSIQSITKE
-360 YNFDKQM
+360 YNFDQQM

-380 AHAIIADLNK
+380 AHEIIADLNK

-419 KKGLLDNLITG
+419 KEGLFDNLITG
-430 VLEQDEKGSQN
+430 VLEQDEKNSQT
-441 IQQLINYGLEARDIT
+441 IKPQLINYGLEASDIT
-456 KLTSIMHILLDK
+456 KLTSIMPILLDT
-468 PKSLKKV
+468 PESLKKV
-475 FRDFIQGNYTG
+475 FRDFIKGDYTG
-486 MAKELITLTKYNPE
+486 MAKELIILTKDNPE
-500 IKKYLNNSREIFASI
+500 IKKYLNNNREIFASI

-533 LYNILPSMLNHPYE
+533 LYNVLPSMLNHHDE
-547 LVKVIAEVE
+547 LVKVIEEVE
-556 KSNYRGAASAVY
+556 QSNYRGAASAIY

-584 VKAGFSYATEK
+584 IKAGFNYATEK
-595 VKDVFSA
+595 VKDVFS
-602 PQDFKDKTIDEIT
+602 PSQDFKDKTIDEMT
-615 LRDYLNKIQNGK
+615 LRNNLNKIQNGK
-627 FNLEGAILVGNL
+627 CSLEGAILVGNL
-639 SNINF
+639 SNIDF
-644 SGVSLKNADLTKVTS
+644 SGISLKNADLTKVTS
-659 LKDCNFKNTNLAG
+659 LKDCNFKNTNLAD

-677 NLMLLTDTYNLDKT
+677 NLMLLTDTYNLNKT

-711 IDKVFLQVQAE
+711 IDKVFLQIQAE
-722 GKRNLLSKKEFVQ
+722 EKRNLLSKKEFVQ
-735 QVKILYEENQTVKDY
+735 QVNILCEENQAVKDY

-780 INYPLQVLRPL
+780 VNSPLQILNPL

-797 KQDIKSNLLTNILS
+797 KQDIKSNLLANILS
-811 EQISQKLFDKGDN
+811 EKISQKLFDKGDN
-824 RGEDFYMINQMLKS
+824 RGEDFYMINQMLKP
-838 IVSEYSKENPDNINN
+838 IVSEYSKKNPDNINN
-853 FLEPQNLK
+853 FLELTNLE

-878 WAGTINGGIY
+878 WAGTITGGIY
-888 LPKEIFNGQ
+888 LPKEIFNEQ
-897 LKDNFKNE
+897 LKDNFKDE
-905 FEKINKLNVLKEA
+905 FENINTLNVLKEA
-918 KNIASNLDSKVHII
+918 KNIVSNLDSKVHIV
-932 DNHDKSHTYASLPIK
+932 DHHDKSHTYESLPTK
-947 SKKYTNNSIN
+947 SKKNKQITP
-957 LRSN
+957 

>member
-677 NLMLLTDTYNLDKT
+677 N
-691 IPSLAPELIKE
+691 
-702 QQAKLIDKA
+702 
-711 IDKVFLQVQAE
+711 
-722 GKRNLLSKKEFVQ
+722 
-735 QVKILYEENQTVKDY
+735 
-750 IIEKLNSLPMNMVT
+750 
-764 NLATPKTN
+764 
-772 QYKHITNH
+772 
-780 INYPLQVLRPL
+780 
-791 YENIAN
+791 
-797 KQDIKSNLLTNILS
+797 
-811 EQISQKLFDKGDN
+811 
-824 RGEDFYMINQMLKS
+824 
-838 IVSEYSKENPDNINN
+838 
-853 FLEPQNLK
+853 
-861 KLASNIAST
+861 
-870 LNSKSKYT
+870 
-878 WAGTINGGIY
+878 
-888 LPKEIFNGQ
+888 
-897 LKDNFKNE
+897 
-905 FEKINKLNVLKEA
+905 
-918 KNIASNLDSKVHII
+918 
-932 DNHDKSHTYASLPIK
+932 
-947 SKKYTNNSIN
+947 
-957 LRSN
+957 